1 MKIGI
6 TKLRIKIFGGDFLMK
21 KSMYLVVS
29 LLVAIS
35 MLLAACSTATTVA
48 PTSQVA
54 ATNPPAAATAVPA
67 TSAPA
72 ASNPGLQLDA
82 AKVAP
87 QFFNDADYNES
98 LKLMTQAP
106 LNPSQPIYLQ
116 YLVENPTDITKYP
129 QYAEFAK
136 KQPPYNVCFSNAGV
150 NNPWRVVGYIDIREQ
165 VEQLRT
171 QGLVKNFYHLDAQGD
186 DAKQIADIQ
195 DIINTPGKCDILI
208 VASNTSEALTP
219 IVEKACEVMPVVQFD
234 RYAQTDCPVIS
245 ERTIG
250 GYAFGISGAQFIVD
264 NLPAGGNVLAFRILP
279 GVDVLE
285 QRWGAARKIFEQNP
299 QLNIIGVEFVGYDS
313 FKANTVVSDYLAKYG
328 TIDAVWMDAG
338 GTAVTI
344 LEAFKDAGAP
354 YPKAMVGEDQ
364 EDYLQYWKANN
375 LTAIAPTF
383 PTYQWRTAV
392 LSAVMFLQG
401 KTVQHDWT
409 MPQPEVTAAN
419 LDTYIDT
426 TMPPLHYAL
435 CGCEDMP
442 NYPGAWQNPDINKYV
457 DVMP

>member
-1 MKIGI
+1 
-6 TKLRIKIFGGDFLMK
+6 MK
-21 KSMYLVVS
+21 KSILLVVV
-29 LLVAIS
+29 LV
-35 MLLAACSTATTVA
+35 MLLTACK
-48 PTSQVA
+48 
-54 ATNPPAAATAVPA
+54 PA
-67 TSAPA
+67 APA
-72 ASNPGLQLDA
+72 APEAPAAEAPAAEAPAAEAPAAEAPAAENPGLQMDS
-82 AKVAP
+82 AKVAA
-87 QFFNDADYNES
+87 QFFNDADYAAS
-98 LKLMTQAP
+98 LEQMKMAP
-106 LNPSQPIYLQ
+106 LNPDAPIYLQ
-116 YLVENPTDITKYP
+116 YLIENPTDISQYP
-129 QYAEFAK
+129 QYADFAAK
-136 KQPPYNVCFSNAGV
+136 EAPYNVCFSNAGV
-150 NNPWRVVGYIDIREQ
+150 NNPWRVVGYIDMREQ
-165 VEQLRT
+165 VEQLRAE
-171 QGLVKNFYHLDAQGD
+171 GKIKNFYHLDAAGN

-234 RYAQTDCPVIS
+234 RYAQTDCPVVS

-250 GYAFGISGAQFIVD
+250 GYAFGITGAQFIVD
-264 NLPAGGNVLAFRILP
+264 NLPDGGNVLAFRILP

-299 QLNIIGVEFVGYDS
+299 QFNIIGVEFVAYDS
-313 FKANTVVSDYLAKYG
+313 FKASTVVSDYLAKYG

-354 YPKAMVGEDQ
+354 YPKVMVGEDQ
-364 EDYLQYWKANN
+364 EDYLQYWKENN

-392 LSAVMFLQG
+392 LASVMFLEG
-401 KTVQHDWT
+401 ETVQHNWI
-409 MPQPEVTAAN
+409 MPQPEITNAN
-419 LDTYIDT
+419 LDTYIDP

-435 CGCEDMP
+435 CGCEDMT
-442 NYPGAWQNPDINKYV
+442 NYPASWQTPDINKYK

>member
-1 MKIGI
+1 
-6 TKLRIKIFGGDFLMK
+6 MK
-21 KSMYLVVS
+21 KSLYLVVS
-29 LLVAIS
+29 LMVAFS
-35 MLLAACSTATTVA
+35 MVLAACSTATTVA
-48 PTSQVA
+48 PVTQA
-54 ATNPPAAATAVPA
+54 PAAATQAPAVA
-67 TSAPA
+67 TTAPA
-72 ASNPGLQLDA
+72 AAANPGLQLDA

-87 QFFNDADYNES
+87 QFFNDADYQKS
-98 LKLMTQAP
+98 LQYMTMAP
-106 LNPSQPIYLQ
+106 LNPSDPIYLQ
-116 YLVENPTDITKYP
+116 YLDDSTKTDISKFP
-129 QYAEFAK
+129 QYAAFAAK
-136 KQPPYNVCFSNAGV
+136 KPPYNVCFSNAGV

-171 QGLVKNFYHLDAQGD
+171 EGLVKNFYHLDAQGD

-219 IVEKACEVMPVVQFD
+219 IVEKACAVMPVVQFD

-250 GYAFGISGAQFIVD
+250 GYAFGISGAQFVVD
-264 NLPAGGNVLAFRILP
+264 NLPQGGNVLAFRILP

-285 QRWGAARKIFEQNP
+285 QRWGAARKIFEENP
-299 QLNIIGVEFVGYDS
+299 QLNIVGVEFVGYDS

-328 TIDAVWMDAG
+328 HIDAVWMDAG

-364 EDYLQYWKANN
+364 EDYLQYWKANT

-383 PTYQWRTAV
+383 PTFQWRTAV

-401 KTVQHDWT
+401 KTVQHSWV
-409 MPQPEVTAAN
+409 MPQPDVVQSN
-419 LDTYIDT
+419 LDKYIDT

-435 CGCEDMP
+435 CGCEDMT
-442 NYPGAWQNPDINKYV
+442 NYPGAWQKPDINKYV